1 MYFNLIIYENATW
14 QYIIDYV
21 LNFTSIFLT
30 SNLTSNFKDVKSFV
44 CNSTSLKQTSK
55 VKIPPKKKLS
65 LKLEATLNFLV

>member
-30 SNLTSNFKDVKSFV
+30 SNFKDVKSFV
-44 CNSTSLKQTSK
+44 CNSTSSKQTSK